1 MLMCAHHGPR
11 HGYQGCCSVDP
22 VLLLSGVRKASL
34 IIVLKL
40 RLKRAINL
48 SYPNT
53 EQRRAHFLIFG
64 TSVQTTLWPEYAFA
78 GISDRALLLQSVCL
92 SLRYHQQED

>member
-1 MLMCAHHGPR
+1 LLLGR
-11 HGYQGCCSVDP
+11 S

-53 EQRRAHFLIFG
+53 EQHRAHFLIFG
-64 TSVQTTLWPEYAFA
+64 TVQTTLWPEYAFA